1 MENQRVRITKMLLKD
16 ALTKLLY
23 EKKIEKIT
31 VSELCE
37 KAGINRSTFY
47 KHYGSQFDVYE
58 EMEQDFFDA
67 ALDML
72 TLNEENGQTGIG
84 RFLEFLKEEQEKIY
98 AIIVIR
104 PDPDFIQKVFNMPAL
119 RYFTKMN
126 NDPDYNDRQNE
137 YMRIYEYNGGYAVIR
152 EWVASG
158 CKEDPSEIE
167 ELLLHISDYKW
178 KNN

>member
-37 KAGINRSTFY
+37 SAGINRSTFY
-47 KHYGSQFDVYE
+47 KHYGSQMDVYKDL
-58 EMEQDFFDA
+58 EQDFFEA
-67 ALDML
+67 ALQML
-72 TLNEENGQTGIG
+72 TFDEDNGGTGIS
-84 RFLEFLKEEQEKIY
+84 RFLEFLRAEQEKVY

-104 PDPDFIQKVFNMPAL
+104 PDSDFIQRIFNMPAL
-119 RYFTKMN
+119 KYFTQKN
-126 NDPDYNDRQNE
+126 NDPSYTEKQNE

-158 CKEDPSEIE
+158 CKEDPDEIE
-167 ELLLHISDYKW
+167 ALLLHVSDYRK
-178 KNN
+178 

>member
-23 EKKIEKIT
+23 EKRIEKIS

-47 KHYGSQFDVYE
+47 KHYGSQMDVYE
-58 EMEQDFFDA
+58 DMEQDFFDA
-67 ALDML
+67 ALQML
-72 TLNEENGQTGIG
+72 TIDNESGRTGIG
-84 RFLEFLKEEQEKIY
+84 QFLEFLKEEYEKVY

-104 PDPDFIQKVFNMPAL
+104 PDSDFIEKVFNMPAL
-119 RYFTKMN
+119 KYFTDKN
-126 NDPDYNDRQNE
+126 NDPTYNERQNE

-158 CKEDPSEIE
+158 CKEDPTQIE
-167 ELLLHISDYKW
+167 ELLLHVSDYKR
-178 KNN
+178 

>member
-23 EKKIEKIT
+23 EKRIEKIS

-47 KHYGSQFDVYE
+47 KHYGSQMDVYE
-58 EMEQDFFDA
+58 EMEQDFFDT
-67 ALDML
+67 ALQML
-72 TLNEENGQTGIG
+72 TVEEESGRTGI
-84 RFLEFLKEEQEKIY
+84 RQFLEFLKDEYEKVY

-104 PDPDFIQKVFNMPAL
+104 PDSDFIQKVFSMPAL
-119 RYFTKMN
+119 QYYTQKN
-126 NDPDYNDRQNE
+126 NDPAYTERQNE

-158 CKEDPSEIE
+158 CKEEPAQIE
-167 ELLLHISDYKW
+167 DLLLHVSDYKR
-178 KNN
+178 